1 MKNHIN
7 HTIKEIQHYLPSQ
20 MTLKDFIHHN
30 SLHPFQKYSFY
41 EGIFRA
47 SKLFGYKVTL
57 QLGEFRELFALNRI
71 KEKTLERIIIER
83 KGKGKL
89 LKIFITRNES
99 CNALDLIPPT
109 FQLQQKRALFHSTLN
124 IFNRW

>member
-20 MTLKDFIHHN
+20 IVFSKDFIHHN

-41 EGIFRA
+41 EGTYVRA

-57 QLGEFRELFALNRI
+57 QLGEFRELFALKSYQRKNLR
-71 KEKTLERIIIER
+71 KNHHQR
-83 KGKGKL
+83 KGKGQVQTWLQKL
-89 LKIFITRNES
+89 LVQN
-99 CNALDLIPPT
+99 
-109 FQLQQKRALFHSTLN
+109 
-124 IFNRW
+124 

>member
-71 KEKTLERIIIER
+71 KENLRKNHHRKKRQRSSSNLATKATRSRI
-83 KGKGKL
+83 
-89 LKIFITRNES
+89 
-99 CNALDLIPPT
+99 
-109 FQLQQKRALFHSTLN
+109 
-124 IFNRW
+124 